1 MVAIT
6 GNAAEYRATP
16 MEFLKVETN
25 SVCNLTF
32 AILVYVF
39 TGVPHFMNYGAFE
52 KEGSPYEADGSV
64 QAGLKGSGAFWVTTV
79 VTCVA
84 FLIFLSKF
92 VGFFCFPSE
101 EEVQRREDYISMQKR
116 LSSAASSMSMA
127 KDKK

>member
-6 GNAAEYRATP
+6 GNAAEYNVTP
-16 MEFLKVETN
+16 IEFLKVETN
-25 SVCNLTF
+25 SVCNLAF

-52 KEGSPYEADGSV
+52 PENPYTADGSV
-64 QAGLKGSGAFWVTTV
+64 QAGVKGSGSFWVTTA
-79 VTCVA
+79 VTIVA

-92 VGFFCFPSE
+92 LGFFCCPTE
-101 EEVQRREDYISMQKR
+101 EEIQRREDYVSMQKR
-116 LSSAASSMSMA
+116 LSSAQSSMSMA